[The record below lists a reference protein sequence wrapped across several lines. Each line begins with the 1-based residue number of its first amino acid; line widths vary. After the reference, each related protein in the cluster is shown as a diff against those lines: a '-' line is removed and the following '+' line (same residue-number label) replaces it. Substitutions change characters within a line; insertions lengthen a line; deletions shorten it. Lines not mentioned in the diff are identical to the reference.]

1 MEEKMSDNDE
11 DIDTIKKLHNKYIDM
26 LSDNNMDELANLFSY
41 PSAFKGFLNEID
53 IASDREDLKRVYEK
67 LVSSAPQSD
76 LDANITTSTELKNS
90 IPYKLR
96 DDTYVIIME
105 YSQYKEDKSEFF
117 TGRACYLFTR
127 SDDDWKISG
136 VF

>member
-1 MEEKMSDNDE
+1 MPDNDE
-11 DIDTIKKLHNKYIDM
+11 DIDTIKKLHNKYFEL
-26 LSDNNMDELANLFSY
+26 LSDNNIDELANLFSY
-41 PSAFKGFLNEID
+41 PSAFKGFLNKID
-53 IASDREDLKRVYEK
+53 IASDEKDLKRVYKK
-67 LVSSAPQSD
+67 LISAAPQSD

-96 DDTYVIIME
+96 DDSYVIVME
-105 YSQYKEDKSEFF
+105 YSQYKEDKSELF

>member
-1 MEEKMSDNDE
+1 MSDNDE
-11 DIDTIKKLHNKYIDM
+11 DIDTIKKLHNKYFEL

-53 IASDREDLKRVYEK
+53 IARGKKDLKRVYEK
-67 LVSSAPQSD
+67 LISSAPQSD
-76 LDANITTSTELKNS
+76 LDANITISTELKNS

-96 DDTYVIIME
+96 DDSYVIVME
-105 YSQYKEDKSEFF
+105 YSQYKEDKSKLF
-117 TGRACYLFTR
+117 TGRACYLFTK
-127 SDDDWKISG
+127 SDGDWKISG